1 MMIPNILMELS
12 PAERVAAA
20 TSGLTS
26 PRWEAGVL
34 ANWSVWAPML
44 VAVVV
49 GITLIVLYR
58 GWARQRRAFRACL
71 EAAGR
76 LGLSAEERAAV
87 LRIASLAGLA
97 RLDLVFSMPEAF
109 ERGADRLRVSEAVL
123 AMPPE
128 GQEHVESVIDA
139 VRAKL
144 GFKDTDPLE
153 PAPVQRL
160 ALEAGA
166 ALTVVSRETPLP
178 VQVRILKVMDDGVL
192 VQTTGDVPIQAGAV
206 WRMQYADQ
214 GLQWEVD
221 ARVVEGTN
229 QRVFL
234 KLVEGPRCVNRRRFI
249 RMPTH
254 RAAFLARF
262 HFTSPPVNHR
272 GLNTAAEGDLPTFV
286 PGILTEIAGPG
297 VCIEAPLQ
305 TQVGERVLI
314 VMRLSEDKVIQGVG
328 LVRRAYGGEVMPVT
342 VAELLGL
349 SNAEI
354 SDLVRETNAAARRAA
369 ASAYLTPGDSPGAK
383 YGNASV
389 AC

>member
-1 MMIPNILMELS
+1 MMIPNIPMALS
-12 PAERVAAA
+12 AAERLAAA
-20 TSGLTS
+20 TSGLTGS
-26 PRWEAGVL
+26 RWELNGL
-34 ANWSVWAPML
+34 ANWSGWVPML
-44 VAVVV
+44 VAAVV

-58 GWARQRRAFRACL
+58 YWAGQHRALRACL

-87 LRIASLAGLA
+87 LRIASVAGLA
-97 RLDLVFSMPEAF
+97 RLDAVFSMPEAF
-109 ERGADRLRVSEAVL
+109 ERGAHRLRVSEAVL

-128 GQEHVESVIDA
+128 GQEHVRRVVDA

-144 GFKDTDPLE
+144 GFKNTDALQPASGQRFPL
-153 PAPVQRL
+153 A
-160 ALEAGA
+160 AGA

-192 VQTTGDVPIQAGAV
+192 VRTTGDVPIEAGAV
-206 WRMQYADQ
+206 WRIQYADQ

-221 ARVVEGTN
+221 ARVVEGTKE
-229 QRVFL
+229 RVFL
-234 KLVEGPRCVNRRRFI
+234 KLVEEPRCVNRRRFI

-262 HFTSPPVNHR
+262 PFE
-272 GLNTAAEGDLPTFV
+272 GTAAEGELPCFA
-286 PGILTEIAGPG
+286 PGVLTEIAGPG

-314 VMRLSEDKVIQGVG
+314 VMRLADDKVIQGVG
-328 LVRRAYGGEVMPVT
+328 LVRRAYGGELMPVT

-354 SDLVRETNAAARRAA
+354 SELVRETNAAAKRAA
-369 ASAYLTPGDSPGAK
+369 AAVREDAP
-383 YGNASV
+383 V
-389 AC
+389 AN